1 MFPMEVP
8 RGRKAAA
15 TTIMEVAVDA
25 ETVVEVVAADAT
37 VNRDEEVAVERVGG
51 RDEVERMLVAVTR
64 RRS

>member
-8 RGRKAAA
+8 RGRKAA
-15 TTIMEVAVDA
+15 TTMEVAAAVDA
-25 ETVVEVVAADAT
+25 ETT

-64 RRS
+64 RLS